1 MRPEDK
7 SPDLPQSYDELRL
20 LYLEVY
26 NENMQLRKLLEK
38 HHILYQD
45 EIEKE
50 CSPISPVEQQTP
62 SGEVNSTDSV
72 PILTKR
78 SPLDERISL
87 FMTLF
92 QGRSDVFA
100 RQWRGKE
107 GKVGYSPVCKNEWKT
122 GVCGKPKIK
131 CAQCSHA
138 DYAPYNAEAVQKHL
152 SGQHVLGIY
161 PLLTDDACS
170 FLAIDF
176 DEENWRRDVQ
186 TVRSACNARDI
197 PCSIEISRS
206 GNGAHLWFFFET
218 PIQAALARNFG
229 SMLLTEAMRENARM
243 QFSSY
248 DRMFPNQD
256 TMPKGGFGNLIALP
270 FQREAFK
277 NGGSIFVDESLHPY
291 SDQWTYLSTI
301 KRISLIF

>member
-26 NENMQLRKLLEK
+26 NENMQLRKLLKK

-100 RQWRGKE
+100 RQ
-107 GKVGYSPVCKNEWKT
+107 
-122 GVCGKPKIK
+122 
-131 CAQCSHA
+131 
-138 DYAPYNAEAVQKHL
+138 
-152 SGQHVLGIY
+152 
-161 PLLTDDACS
+161 
-170 FLAIDF
+170 
-176 DEENWRRDVQ
+176 
-186 TVRSACNARDI
+186 
-197 PCSIEISRS
+197 
-206 GNGAHLWFFFET
+206 
-218 PIQAALARNFG
+218 
-229 SMLLTEAMRENARM
+229 
-243 QFSSY
+243 
-248 DRMFPNQD
+248 
-256 TMPKGGFGNLIALP
+256 
-270 FQREAFK
+270 
-277 NGGSIFVDESLHPY
+277 
-291 SDQWTYLSTI
+291 
-301 KRISLIF
+301 